1 MIKKILLSILLAMLV
16 SGCSFRFVYNNLDWL
31 THWYLD
37 DYVTL
42 NKQQQQTFDD
52 EFEQLHLWHRET
64 QLPVYAQ
71 QLKALQVNINSQ
83 MNDQQV
89 IETLRQFVQH
99 WQNFLMAAEP
109 KLQPL
114 AYSLTPEQK
123 QQLLQAINEGN
134 QEKLDDNEELTEQEW
149 FEERADEQKAQLK
162 EWFGKLTKAQKQQV
176 TLMSKNFQRSFE
188 PRMNYR
194 QRWSDQFAMLLN
206 GNLPEHQFKFEFY
219 RLFVNGRSLRDETFN
234 AITDNNSDVFAEIF
248 VYMVTTANDKQRKRI
263 NKKLNKVIGDLE
275 YLINDD

>member
-1 MIKKILLSILLAMLV
+1 MLV